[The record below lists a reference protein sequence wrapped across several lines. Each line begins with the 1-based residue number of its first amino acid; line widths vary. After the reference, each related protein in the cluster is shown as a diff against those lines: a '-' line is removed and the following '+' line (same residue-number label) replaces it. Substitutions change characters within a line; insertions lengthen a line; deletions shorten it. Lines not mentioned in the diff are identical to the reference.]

1 MSDQFD
7 NLLAIET
14 STRNLMLAL
23 SFGGDRLVK
32 SNDLVERSH
41 GQIITRKVANLF
53 DSAQIK
59 QTDLD
64 GIVVSI
70 GPGSFTG
77 LRIGLALAKG
87 MAAALNIPI
96 IGISLYELAALKFGS
111 SIRDFFVAAQ
121 VRRDELLVAR
131 IVDGLFDHDNVMPLP
146 VSEIAVYVGA
156 VPIVGL
162 EVDITQ
168 SVPDASLIG
177 GRATLEF
184 DASDLL
190 YLGRMKLE
198 QGEQAEIGSLEPLY
212 LQKSQAEIRFEQRQ
226 RQQSK

>member
-131 IVDGLFDHDNVMPLP
+131 IVDGLFDRDNVMPLP

-168 SVPDASLIG
+168 SVPEARLIG